1 MRDERFL
8 HIKSVIESQSQL
20 ICRPL
25 STENAFEI
33 ISEATTNPEK
43 RKKLQLYIKTAI
55 SKLNAQRGSN
65 LKSIFTQQAITHV
78 IFQLLDSEKSI
89 SKVYNLKSKEEIST
103 SQYERFSVLPYPR
116 LVKHSQLLLESR
128 KLPANKVQKLQES
141 LEKYKRARSRNMLLK
156 KLYTKLSESLNLTEI
171 DNNLLT
177 PNSELSNA
185 ISELLSLSVRVS
197 AKVAGNQQKLID
209 KQ

>member
-1 MRDERFL
+1 MSATVYWKCVWNYQRSYD
-8 HIKSVIESQSQL
+8 K
-20 ICRPL
+20 PG
-25 STENAFEI
+25 
-33 ISEATTNPEK
+33 EAQ
-43 RKKLQLYIKTAI
+43 KLQLYIKTAI

-171 DNNLLT
+171 DNN
-177 PNSELSNA
+177 
-185 ISELLSLSVRVS
+185 
-197 AKVAGNQQKLID
+197 
-209 KQ
+209 